1 MDDSGNGQGPK
12 TLDPTVM
19 PPSDEKR
26 RILDLFRN

>member
-1 MDDSGNGQGPK
+1 MEDSGGAKGPK
-12 TLDPTVM
+12 TLDPTVV